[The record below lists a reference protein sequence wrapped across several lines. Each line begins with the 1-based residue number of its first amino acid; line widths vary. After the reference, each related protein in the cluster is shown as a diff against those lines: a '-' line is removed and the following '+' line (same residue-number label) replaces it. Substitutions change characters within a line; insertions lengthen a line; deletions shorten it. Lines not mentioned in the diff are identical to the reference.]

1 MKKLVLILALAT
13 TVTAQAKL
21 SDYFDV
27 EKFLTGA
34 MMITESI
41 NESLEQLR
49 QEQHAKVDLSQ
60 QWDLMCKV
68 ADHMK
73 SNLEFA
79 NNMLTAYNFGQPA
92 CIPLSNA
99 LKLQADVLSAC
110 RDYYNKPVQINF
122 DNTFATLMM
131 SISDSQQILSQCYP
145 WVADFGL

>member
-1 MKKLVLILALAT
+1 LILALAT

-34 MMITESI
+34 LMISESI

-49 QEQHAKVDLSQ
+49 QQQHAKVDLAQ
-60 QWDLMCKV
+60 QWDLMCQV

-73 SNLEFA
+73 NNLEFA
-79 NNMLTAYNFGQPA
+79 NNMLTGYNLGQPA

-99 LKLQADVLSAC
+99 LKLQANVLSAC
-110 RDYYNKPVQINF
+110 RDFYNKEVQINF
-122 DNTFATLMM
+122 DNVFSDLMT
-131 SISDSQQILSQCYP
+131 SISDSQQIMSQCYP